1 MQWGELFY
9 QHHPEL
15 KPEARKP
22 ITGKKPL
29 DEIYLIR
36 YGDGPESKEKLGS
49 DAKKALSFGFPHG
62 VSTSLRG
69 KPPSYARSANLLDV
83 MRRFEVRKTGKD
95 ADHFTVV
102 LPNPVTQQAAD
113 DFNLLFTKR

>member
-1 MQWGELFY
+1 
-9 QHHPEL
+9 
-15 KPEARKP
+15 
-22 ITGKKPL
+22 
-29 DEIYLIR
+29 
-36 YGDGPESKEKLGS
+36 
-49 DAKKALSFGFPHG
+49 
-62 VSTSLRG
+62 
-69 KPPSYARSANLLDV
+69 